1 MTPYETSHLSQMLA
15 DELDALVQR
24 VRPSLAVVRDHH
36 GTGAGIVVASEGLI
50 LTNNHVVGRHT
61 PAVLLADDGEYEGQL
76 VARDPE
82 IDLALLKI
90 ARNGLEAMPFALA
103 KDVRVGELAFALG
116 HPWGQRGF
124 LTSGIISALGT
135 AQTNGRRDSLP
146 IIRTDVPLA
155 PGNSGGPL
163 VNVAGELLG
172 INTMIVG
179 GDQSVSVPAW
189 IAREFIGQAAASQ
202 SYQAHRWR
210 PWHNSHAAHQGLL

>member
-1 MTPYETSHLSQMLA
+1 MTPYDISHLSQMLA
-15 DELDALVQR
+15 DELDALVRR
-24 VRPSLAVVRDHH
+24 VRPSLAVVRNHH
-36 GTGAGIVVASEGLI
+36 GTGAGIVVGSEGLI

-61 PAVLLADDGEYEGQL
+61 PAVLLADDGEYEGHL
-76 VARDPE
+76 LARDPE

-90 ARNGLEAMPFALA
+90 PRNDLEAMPFALA

-124 LTSGIISALGT
+124 LTSGIISALGS
-135 AQTNGRRDSLP
+135 AQTNGRRESIP

-163 VNVAGELLG
+163 VNAAGELLG

-210 PWHNSHAAHQGLL
+210 PWRDSHAAHQGLL